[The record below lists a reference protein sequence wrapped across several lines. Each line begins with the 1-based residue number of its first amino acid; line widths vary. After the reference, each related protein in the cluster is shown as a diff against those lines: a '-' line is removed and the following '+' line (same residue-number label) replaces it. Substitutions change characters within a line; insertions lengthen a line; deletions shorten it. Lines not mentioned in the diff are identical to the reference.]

1 MYKTTVEV
9 TSYLNCASRLTKVIP
24 DMLENLTNHFVP
36 EKVYFCESPP
46 KQMDLIKLT
55 KKEDKEMEDDTPA
68 IQVPLPVVRKTKPIE
83 IVAVRK
89 SLQKSDVIPEK
100 EIPTLRQCRHERRRS
115 ENVDESTTG
124 SASD

>member
-1 MYKTTVEV
+1 MNKTTVEV
-9 TSYLNCASRLTKVIP
+9 TGYLNCASRLTKIIP
-24 DMLENLTNHFVP
+24 ELLEKLTDHFVP
-36 EKVYFCESPP
+36 EGVYFCKSPP
-46 KQMDLIKLT
+46 KQIDLINLT
-55 KKEDKEMEDDTPA
+55 KEEEKKMEENTPS